1 VKLVDEVIEKVK
13 SAKPDDAKAAITQV
27 VSNWLSDKNRNLP
40 EKSARVNTVLV
51 VGVNGTGKT
60 TSVAKLANRLKSDGN
75 SVLLAAA
82 DTFRAAATDQ
92 LQTWANRIGIEV
104 VTGEVNSDP
113 ASVAF
118 SAISKATELKI
129 NYLIVDTAGRLHT
142 KQNLMNELGKV
153 IRVVE
158 KPTIPKSNKALVGL
172 YKIQASQV
180 LFECLES
187 NITNNYRTKGE
198 FHLTDGLQCMIEKGI
213 AFKAFKVN
221 NWFDCGKKDVLL
233 ETSSMLLKRA
243 GSEINQQQFEN
254 TIIIDPV
261 NIATNCIIKN
271 AIIGPNV
278 AVGEGTSIQNAIIRD
293 SIIGEFTKLE
303 EVVLHHS
310 VVGSDAFIKGSSQSL
325 NIGDNTEI
333 DLS

>member
-1 VKLVDEVIEKVK
+1 MSLFKRLVTSLRSGSVSAEEWDQIRSNLISSDLGVKLVDEVIEKAK

-118 SAISKATELKI
+118 SAISKATGLNI

-142 KQNLMNELGKV
+142 KQNLMDELGKV

-158 KPTIPKSNKALVGL
+158 KHSPVDEVLLVIDATTGQNGINQALTFIEAVNVTGL
-172 YKIQASQV
+172 V
-180 LFECLES
+180 
-187 NITNNYRTKGE
+187 ITKLDGSAKGGIA
-198 FHLTDGLQCMIEKGI
+198 LAIEKMTSVPIKFIGTGEAISDLAPFDSGSYI
-213 AFKAFKVN
+213 ASL
-221 NWFDCGKKDVLL
+221 FD
-233 ETSSMLLKRA
+233 
-243 GSEINQQQFEN
+243 
-254 TIIIDPV
+254 
-261 NIATNCIIKN
+261 
-271 AIIGPNV
+271 
-278 AVGEGTSIQNAIIRD
+278 
-293 SIIGEFTKLE
+293 
-303 EVVLHHS
+303 
-310 VVGSDAFIKGSSQSL
+310 
-325 NIGDNTEI
+325 
-333 DLS
+333 

>member
-1 VKLVDEVIEKVK
+1 MSLFKRLVTSLRSGSVSADEWDQIRSNLISSDLGVKLVDEVIDKAK

-118 SAISKATELKI
+118 SAISKATELNI

-142 KQNLMNELGKV
+142 KQNLMDELGKV

-158 KPTIPKSNKALVGL
+158 KHSPVDEVLLVIDATTGQNGINQALTFIEAVNVTGL
-172 YKIQASQV
+172 V
-180 LFECLES
+180 
-187 NITNNYRTKGE
+187 ITKLDGSAKGGIA
-198 FHLTDGLQCMIEKGI
+198 LAIEKMTSVPIKFIGTGEAISDLAPFDPGSYI
-213 AFKAFKVN
+213 ASL
-221 NWFDCGKKDVLL
+221 FD
-233 ETSSMLLKRA
+233 
-243 GSEINQQQFEN
+243 
-254 TIIIDPV
+254 
-261 NIATNCIIKN
+261 
-271 AIIGPNV
+271 
-278 AVGEGTSIQNAIIRD
+278 
-293 SIIGEFTKLE
+293 
-303 EVVLHHS
+303 
-310 VVGSDAFIKGSSQSL
+310 
-325 NIGDNTEI
+325 
-333 DLS
+333 

>member
-1 VKLVDEVIEKVK
+1 MKAIIPVAGAGTRLRPHTYTQPKALIPVGGKTILAFIIDSLIDAGVSDFVLVIGYLGEKIKSYIHKKYPQHSFTFIEQTEREGLGEAILLTK
-13 SAKPDDAKAAITQV
+13 SCV
-27 VSNWLSDKNRNLP
+27 LP
-40 EKSARVNTVLV
+40 NEEIIIVLGDTVLDL
-51 VGVNGTGKT
+51 NWKEIIN
-60 TSVAKLANRLKSDGN
+60 LDGN
-75 SVLLAAA
+75 YLGVKKVDDPRGFGLA
-82 DTFRAAATDQ
+82 
-92 LQTWANRIGIEV
+92 EV
-104 VTGEVNSDP
+104 DDDLN
-113 ASVAF
+113 
-118 SAISKATELKI
+118 I
-129 NYLIVDTAGRLHT
+129 
-142 KQNLMNELGKV
+142 

-243 GSEINQQQFEN
+243 GSEINQQTFEN

>member
-1 VKLVDEVIEKVK
+1 MSLFKRLVTSLRSGSVSADEWDQIRSNLISSDLGVKLVDEVIEKAK

-118 SAISKATELKI
+118 SAISKATGLNI

-142 KQNLMNELGKV
+142 KQNLMDELGKV
-153 IRVVE
+153 IRVLE
-158 KPTIPKSNKALVGL
+158 KHSPVDEVLLVIDATTGQNGINQALTFIEAVNVTGL
-172 YKIQASQV
+172 V
-180 LFECLES
+180 
-187 NITNNYRTKGE
+187 ITKLDGSAKGGIA
-198 FHLTDGLQCMIEKGI
+198 LAIEKMTSVPIKFIGTGEAISDLAPFDPGSYI
-213 AFKAFKVN
+213 ASL
-221 NWFDCGKKDVLL
+221 FD
-233 ETSSMLLKRA
+233 
-243 GSEINQQQFEN
+243 
-254 TIIIDPV
+254 
-261 NIATNCIIKN
+261 
-271 AIIGPNV
+271 
-278 AVGEGTSIQNAIIRD
+278 
-293 SIIGEFTKLE
+293 
-303 EVVLHHS
+303 
-310 VVGSDAFIKGSSQSL
+310 
-325 NIGDNTEI
+325 
-333 DLS
+333 

>member
-1 VKLVDEVIEKVK
+1 MSLFKRLVTSLRSGSVSADEWDQIRSNLISSDLGVKLVDEVIDKAK

-60 TSVAKLANRLKSDGN
+60 TSVAKLANRLKSEGN

-104 VTGEVNSDP
+104 VTGAVNSDP

-129 NYLIVDTAGRLHT
+129 YYLIVDTAGRLHT
-142 KQNLMNELGKV
+142 KQNLMDELGKV

-158 KPTIPKSNKALVGL
+158 KLSPIDEVLLVIDATTGQNGINQALTFIEAVNVTGL
-172 YKIQASQV
+172 V
-180 LFECLES
+180 
-187 NITNNYRTKGE
+187 ITKLDGSAKGGIA
-198 FHLTDGLQCMIEKGI
+198 LAIEKMTSVPIKFIGTGEAISDLAPFDPGSYI
-213 AFKAFKVN
+213 ASL
-221 NWFDCGKKDVLL
+221 FD
-233 ETSSMLLKRA
+233 
-243 GSEINQQQFEN
+243 
-254 TIIIDPV
+254 
-261 NIATNCIIKN
+261 
-271 AIIGPNV
+271 
-278 AVGEGTSIQNAIIRD
+278 
-293 SIIGEFTKLE
+293 
-303 EVVLHHS
+303 
-310 VVGSDAFIKGSSQSL
+310 
-325 NIGDNTEI
+325 
-333 DLS
+333 